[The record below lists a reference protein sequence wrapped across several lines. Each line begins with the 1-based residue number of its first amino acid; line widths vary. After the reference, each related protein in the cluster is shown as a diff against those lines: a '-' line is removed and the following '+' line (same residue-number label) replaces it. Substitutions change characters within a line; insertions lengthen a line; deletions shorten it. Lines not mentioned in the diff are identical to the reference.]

1 MWIGWRGPRP
11 AWAARSAA
19 CLPAGVAL
27 EWVALDTDRHLTNA
41 KAPFLLDVLGCGAGA
56 VAYFDT
62 DVTLRHPWRDFPGW
76 LDAGVAVA
84 ADVNPWFPRSH
95 PVRRAWQALAAELG
109 DPVGDAPV
117 DLYVNAGFVGVR
129 AEHTAFLERW
139 ERFTVAMA
147 ERGPGL
153 HHGPGGPDPGYAG
166 RSSPFMTPD
175 QDALNLT
182 VMAHAGEVSM
192 MGPQAMGLAAG
203 WPLMSH
209 AIGAPK
215 PWEPGLLARALG
227 GRVPTRADADWLA
240 HAAAPIAVLP
250 PRALARRRAELR
262 LARALA
268 RAAGRL

>member
-1 MWIGWRGPRP
+1 VWIGWRGARP
-11 AWAARSAA
+11 AWAAGAGAR
-19 CLPAGVAL
+19 LPSGVTL
-27 EWVALDTDRHLTNA
+27 EWVALETDRHLTNA
-41 KAPFLLDVLGCGAGA
+41 KAPFLLDLLARGAGA
-56 VAYFDT
+56 LAYLDT

-76 LDAGVAVA
+76 LAAGIAVA

-109 DPVGDAPV
+109 DPVADAPV

-129 AEHTAFLERW
+129 AEHAPFLERW

-153 HHGPGGPDPGYAG
+153 RHGPGAPEPGSAG
-166 RSSPFMTPD
+166 RSSPWMTPD
-175 QDALNLT
+175 QDALNLA

-215 PWEPGLLARALG
+215 PWDRGSVARALH
-227 GRVPTRADADWLA
+227 GRVPTRAEADWVA
-240 HAAAPIAVLP
+240 HAGAPIPVLG

-262 LARALA
+262 LARLVA
-268 RAAGRL
+268 RVAGR